1 MSAAKRCL
9 TGAIAAVLV
18 TTLLPATPA
27 SAACYS
33 PNRKERAFVRKM
45 NQARVAAGRS
55 KLRLDPEISKVSKV
69 HTRAM
74 AKNDSLYH
82 TSSSVLGKRVTNWIL
97 LGENVG
103 VGGTVSS
110 LHSAFMASP
119 AHKANILLSSFRHV
133 GVGVV
138 QSGDRL
144 WVTVTF
150 EARSDPGSPLC

>member
-1 MSAAKRCL
+1 MSTTKRVF
-9 TGAIAAVLV
+9 TGAIA
-18 TTLLPATPA
+18 TLLVSLMLPVIPA

-33 PNRKERAFVRKM
+33 PNAKERGFVRKM
-45 NQARVAAGRS
+45 NQARAAAGKSR
-55 KLRLDPEISKVSKV
+55 LRLDPEISKVSKV

-74 AKNDSLYH
+74 AKENSLYH
-82 TSSSVLGKRVTNWIL
+82 TSTSVLGNRVTNWIL

-110 LHSAFMASP
+110 LHSAFMNSP
-119 AHKANILLSSFRHV
+119 AHRANILLSSFKHV

>member
-1 MSAAKRCL
+1 MSSAKRFF
-9 TGAIAAVLV
+9 TGALATMLV
-18 TTLLPATPA
+18 SLMLPVVPA

-33 PNRKERAFVRKM
+33 PNAKERAFVRKM
-45 NQARVAAGRS
+45 NQARVNAGKSR
-55 KLRLDPEISKVSKV
+55 LRLDPEISKVSKV

-74 AKNDSLYH
+74 AGDNSLYH
-82 TSSSVLGKRVTNWIL
+82 TSTSVLGRRVTNWIL

-110 LHSAFMASP
+110 LHTAFMNSP
-119 AHKANILLSSFRHV
+119 AHRANILLSSFRHV

-150 EARSDPGSPLC
+150 EARSDPGTPLC